1 MLHYHLAKR
10 LAKLGKNKDKT
21 VYTAQAVTL
30 GTLSYEEFCKEVADG
45 STVDVADVKAVLS
58 RLHTVISRLISRG
71 FSVEVGELGNFRPS
85 FGSLEVLD
93 AATFDPKLHIKRPHI
108 VFTPRVSF
116 RDSIRSVGFEYTELT
131 PRAARAKAT
140 KPEAS
145 SPSESETAHSDREH
159 KESL

>member
-1 MLHYHLAKR
+1 MLHYHLISR
-10 LAKLGKNKDKT
+10 TAKLGKNKDKT
-21 VYTAQAVTL
+21 VYQAQALTL
-30 GTLSYEEFCKEVADG
+30 GTVPYEDFCREVADG

-58 RLHTVISRLISRG
+58 RLHTVISRNISRG
-71 FSVEVGELGNFRPS
+71 FAVEVGELGNFRPI
-85 FGSLEVLD
+85 FGSVEVLD
-93 AATFDPKLHIKRPHI
+93 KAIFEPKLHIKRPHI

-140 KPEAS
+140 KPDTSA
-145 SPSESETAHSDREH
+145 PAESEHSDKAH